1 MLIWC
6 SAYPVKSSRTI
17 AISIDKGI
25 TVTTIEAG
33 RHPRKTKTT
42 NPTKNTPCN
51 KLLKKSLILDLT
63 AVACSNG
70 VSNFIDFG
78 SDFLNVS
85 AFLPIS
91 SESFKMLPPFFW
103 TYYI

>member
-42 NPTKNTPCN
+42 KPMDIPEKLSSIIGVENYN
-51 KLLKKSLILDLT
+51 KIREDYTCLR
-63 AVACSNG
+63 
-70 VSNFIDFG
+70 
-78 SDFLNVS
+78 
-85 AFLPIS
+85 
-91 SESFKMLPPFFW
+91 
-103 TYYI
+103 